1 MVRFEPRFY
10 GWNAIALTILYQTA
24 TCQIAAVKLIP
35 LGKIAVWKRMIR
47 LDTKFKRMIS
57 GWS

>member
-10 GWNAIALTILYQTA
+10 DWNALTMLYQIA
-24 TCQIAAVKLIP
+24 ICQIAAVELILLAKL
-35 LGKIAVWKRMIR
+35 AVWKRMIR